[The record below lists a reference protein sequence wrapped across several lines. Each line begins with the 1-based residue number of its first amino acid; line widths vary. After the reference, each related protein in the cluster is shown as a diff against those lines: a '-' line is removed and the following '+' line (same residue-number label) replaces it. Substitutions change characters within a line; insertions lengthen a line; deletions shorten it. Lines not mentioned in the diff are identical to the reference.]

1 MSTKISEM
9 FFEGNM
15 IFMSILTLF
24 LALLFLAAWKAPAW
38 VRSIGSIALAAG
50 VLFSILG
57 INQIFGYM
65 QQAGSVAQSVLYGGY
80 KTTLIPYVLRS
91 WHLHRGSH
99 HPHLPDAKDLGT
111 SDKPCNKPLQ
121 TMRCKGLFFFS
132 GSGDYSFSHVL

>member
-38 VRSIGSIALAAG
+38 VRSIGGIALAAG

-80 KTTLIPYVLRS
+80 KATL
-91 WHLHRGSH
+91 
-99 HPHLPDAKDLGT
+99 LPVCYGLGIYIVAHIIHI
-111 SDKPCNKPLQ
+111 CQ
-121 TMRCKGLFFFS
+121 TPRI
-132 GSGDYSFSHVL
+132 